1 MDEMR
6 LKGGKRA
13 AIVGVGAN
21 IFLTLFNVT
30 IGIISGSYALIS
42 EGAHTLSD
50 ILTSIIAYIGFRIG
64 QKPAD
69 HKHPG
74 GHGRAEAIAG
84 LVITIFL
91 VLIGY
96 EIITG
101 AIRKLLNPQ
110 IITIPNYLAIV
121 MASIGIVTNI
131 IISTYIIHLGKK
143 INSPA
148 IIADGQ
154 HQRVDVFSSVAIV
167 LGVIISQAGYPIFD
181 PIIGLFIG
189 IMIFKTAFNVCKTNI
204 DNIMGK
210 IPSEELIDDI
220 KYHANTIPE
229 VCGAH
234 NIRIDNFGAYATVSF
249 HIELDGDLKLVE
261 AHEIVHKVQNN
272 IIEKI
277 DIVKEVT
284 VHACPCGVK
293 YDHRQEI
300 DK

>member
-1 MDEMR
+1 MSEMR

-13 AIVGVGAN
+13 AIVGISAN
-21 IFLTLFNVT
+21 IFLTLFNII

-50 ILTSIIAYIGFRIG
+50 ILTTIIAYIGFRIG

-69 HKHPG
+69 KDHPT

-84 LVITIFL
+84 LTITMFL
-91 VLIGY
+91 VLIAY
-96 EIITG
+96 EIIKG
-101 AIRKLLNPQ
+101 AVDKLINPSLITVPDYLAAVMAGIG
-110 IITIPNYLAIV
+110 IIT
-121 MASIGIVTNI
+121 NI
-131 IISTYIIHLGKK
+131 MISSYIIHLGKK

-154 HQRVDVFSSVAIV
+154 HQRVDVFSSIAIV
-167 LGVIISQAGYPIFD
+167 LGVIISKTGYPIFD

-189 IMIFKTAFNVCKTNI
+189 LMILKTAFSVCKTNI
-204 DNIMGK
+204 NNIMGK
-210 IPSEELIDDI
+210 IPSEDLLDDI
-220 KYHANTIPE
+220 SYYAKSIPE
-229 VCGAH
+229 VYGAH
-234 NIRIDNFGAYATVSF
+234 NIRVDNFGAYATVSL
-249 HIELDGDLKLVE
+249 HIELDGELKLVE
-261 AHEIVHKVQNN
+261 AHKIVHTVQNN
-272 IIEKI
+272 IIENV

-284 VHACPCGVK
+284 VHACPCGIE